1 AQTPWTGELIIAID
15 PAKHAG
21 RGFAERCEN
30 LVQAMAAA
38 GQTRQ
43 PGERRYRQRA
53 QSLREGIALPAA
65 TWQELQRLAGVPV

>member
-1 AQTPWTGELIIAID
+1 
-15 PAKHAG
+15 
-21 RGFAERCEN
+21 
-30 LVQAMAAA
+30 MAAA